1 MGQRRAGWG
10 PTGAGPKTSK
20 TNTERQVRSVEG
32 KWEAGVGTAW
42 RWGGGGGGGAGAVE
56 MRGREQ
62 WVRLSWTRILSAFRY
77 HRDLLFTSLIPFHF
91 ICGLA
96 STSCQVDPVRSCFV
110 SFFVVVSVIFRS
122 VLIWYSSVFDEF
134 GLVNVPWTCYCIRIV

>member
-1 MGQRRAGWG
+1 MG
-10 PTGAGPKTSK
+10 TG
-20 TNTERQVRSVEG
+20 
-32 KWEAGVGTAW
+32 W
-42 RWGGGGGGGAGAVE
+42 RWGWGWGAVE

-96 STSCQVDPVRSCFV
+96 STSCPIDPVRSCFV
-110 SFFVVVSVIFRS
+110 SFFVVVVVSVIFRS
-122 VLIWYSSVFDEF
+122 VLIWYSSVFGEF
-134 GLVNVPWTCYCIRIV
+134 GLVDVPWTYYCIRTV